1 MRVTHLIVGA
11 LAANVVFAAA
21 EEEEKPK
28 VSRTVLSETVTVTAE
43 ADVVEKEKT
52 PSPVIVIDAKKIEEA
67 GSNRLTR
74 LLELAFPGRIAGYG
88 GIGTGTSLFING
100 ARSADTVV
108 MMDGIRISN
117 RNISSNFA
125 NLSLIG
131 ISRVE
136 VLPVPASTLYGS
148 DAHGGVVS
156 LSSSGPRAKGL
167 SGYALG
173 QGSSIGQMR
182 AGALAAYGWDTGW
195 FQGGGDTEQSP
206 QALKSNL
213 NYRQAT
219 GYVNFG
225 QQLGNDALLT
235 VSHNSTYVGTPLPFD
250 WDYLPPN
257 WDATRVNSPDRE
269 SMTWQSITTASIK
282 SYFPNSLYAEVN
294 VGNIKQNGE
303 QDTKSSY
310 KHDLD
315 QTQANAKATWK
326 GDKASVSLLV
336 DYLTEKYGTLY
347 YSWDGSPVRSSFE
360 GTSQAFALE
369 GAIEP
374 LPILRLVGSVRQQ
387 SDEKKSTE
395 GSISGG
401 SGTTGGNPAR
411 PIVDPFS
418 VDVDTMT
425 WKVGANLLL
434 PLGFRAYASAGTSFN
449 APTSGQLAY
458 NKLWDKPSL
467 DSETSQ
473 SLLAGVGYSQSAWW
487 VKADVSRINYDT
499 IIVWKGAAAAGQGYY
514 ENASD
519 QQVQGLEVAGGI
531 KGNGWDAD
539 VWVRSQEVRDFTLE
553 GKINPITEKPE
564 NPIAVASSNRP
575 FFSAGFRA
583 SYVMDNMNFGIDLS
597 YIGHRYTYGDGHG
610 EPDKTHYIDCS
621 LRYAIQWNKSLSTT
635 IRAERLFQDGISMED
650 WLEYKDVGK
659 NNMSVRMGYPSH
671 GRAISAEV
679 RYKF

>member
-1 MRVTHLIVGA
+1 MKVTHLIVGA
-11 LAANVVFAAA
+11 IGALSANAVFAAA

-28 VSRTVLSETVTVTAE
+28 VSREVLSETVTVTAE
-43 ADVVEKEKT
+43 ADIIEKEKT

-74 LLELAFPGRIAGYG
+74 LLELAFPGRIAAYG

-156 LSSSGPRAKGL
+156 LSSSGPSAKGL

-182 AGALAAYGWDTGW
+182 SGALAAYGWDTGW

-206 QALKSNL
+206 QAIKSNL

-225 QQLGNDALLT
+225 QQLGDDALFT
-235 VSHNSTYVGTPLPFD
+235 ISHNSTYVGTPLPFD
-250 WDYLPPN
+250 WDWNYWP
-257 WDATRVNSPDRE
+257 AKRTHRPDRE
-269 SMTWQSITTASIK
+269 SMTWQSITTASLK
-282 SYFPNSLYAEVN
+282 SYFPNRLYAELN
-294 VGNIKQNGE
+294 VGNFKQNGE
-303 QDTKSSY
+303 QDTYSSF

-326 GDKASVSLLV
+326 ADKASVTLLG
-336 DYLTEKYGTLY
+336 DFLTEKYGTLY
-347 YSWDGSPVRSSFE
+347 YDSWNDNAPVNTRFE
-360 GTSQAFALE
+360 TQKLAFALE
-369 GAIEP
+369 GSIEP

-387 SDEKKSTE
+387 SDEIKPTE

-401 SGTTGGNPAR
+401 YTGGANPPAEI
-411 PIVDPFS
+411 PDGFS
-418 VDVDTMT
+418 IDVDTMT
-425 WKVGANLLL
+425 WKLGANLLL
-434 PLGFRAYASAGTSFN
+434 PSGFRGYASAGTSFN
-449 APTSGQLAY
+449 TPSSGQLAY
-458 NKLWDKPSL
+458 NKKWDKPAV

-473 SLLAGVGYSQSAWW
+473 SILAGVGYNQSAWW

-499 IIVWKGAAAAGQGYY
+499 IIVWKGAAVVGQGYY

-519 QQVQGLEVAGGI
+519 LQVQGLEVAGGI

-539 VWVRSQEVRDFTLE
+539 VWVRSQEVRDLTLD
-553 GKINPITEKPE
+553 GKINPITEEPE
-564 NPIAVASSNRP
+564 NPLAVASQNRP

-583 SYVMDNMNFGIDLS
+583 GYVLDNMNFGIDFS
-597 YIGHRYTYGDGHG
+597 YIGHRYEYDGVN
-610 EPDKTHYIDCS
+610 KTHYIDCS

-650 WLEYKDVGK
+650 WLESKDLGK